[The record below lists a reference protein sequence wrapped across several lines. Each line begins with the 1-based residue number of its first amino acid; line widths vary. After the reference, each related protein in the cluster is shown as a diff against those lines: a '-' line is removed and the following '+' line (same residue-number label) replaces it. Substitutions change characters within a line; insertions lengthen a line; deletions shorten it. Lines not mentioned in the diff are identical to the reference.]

1 MKKEFI
7 CPMPIKWNE
16 IYEILLE
23 IREQSANKDIPKPPV
38 PLILGA
44 WQEPHILKI
53 IRWKETL
60 EWAKKYGFS
69 NAIITRG
76 FLALLAF
83 ILAIRHFCYALFN
96 ILF

>member
-16 IYEILLE
+16 IYGNLLKA
-23 IREQSANKDIPKPPV
+23 REQSVNKDISKPPV

-44 WQEPHILKI
+44 WQEPHMLKI

-69 NAIITRG
+69 NLIPKLEDKDSYFG
-76 FLALLAF
+76 D
-83 ILAIRHFCYALFN
+83 
-96 ILF
+96 